1 MPGVANFGSENT
13 PLADLFKGE
22 LSSRKNDEKAMMRVA
37 SVDSCNF
44 TFENCPNEGVTVG
57 DHETVGYKQV
67 VFLNGIE
74 ENKNM
79 DRVIIYNFD
88 VVKNALIAA
97 IETVNFD
104 GRGIKINPTLIAE
117 LSPALFWSLVFEF
130 QDKKIPLH
138 QMLSGFFQIMIG
150 LTLLKAG

>member
-1 MPGVANFGSENT
+1 MWS
-13 PLADLFKGE
+13 LYADLFKGE
-22 LSSRKNDEKAMMRVA
+22 LSSRKKDQKAMMRVA
-37 SVDSCNF
+37 SVDSYNY
-44 TFENCPNEGVTVG
+44 TFENCTNKGVTG
-57 DHETVGYKQV
+57 GNHEIVGYKQV

-97 IETVNFD
+97 IETLNFN

-117 LSPALFWSLVFEF
+117 LSPALFWSLVF
-130 QDKKIPLH
+130 
-138 QMLSGFFQIMIG
+138 
-150 LTLLKAG
+150 

>member
-1 MPGVANFGSENT
+1 M
-13 PLADLFKGE
+13 
-22 LSSRKNDEKAMMRVA
+22 
-37 SVDSCNF
+37 
-44 TFENCPNEGVTVG
+44 
-57 DHETVGYKQV
+57 GYKQV

-97 IETVNFD
+97 IETLNFE
-104 GRGIKINPTLIAE
+104 GRDIKINPTLIAE
-117 LSPALFWSLVFEF
+117 FSPALFWSMVFEY

-138 QMLSGFFQIMIG
+138 QMLSDVIPNNDWTRLADGRVRKQIA
-150 LTLLKAG
+150 KAMENQRQETEVAADTMSPAMVVHDAKLSAV